1 MILRAWDGYSLKL
14 TLYPSFTLSLLKSVG
29 NTYVKRLGLYRGLA
43 FEDYLN
49 GVKVRHSDY
58 DLNYVKELCGIVEDP
73 LNLISHVDPKFNDV
87 YYYLIMQWRGVG
99 LSTASKDFDYI
110 FIATFLSK
118 RTSYHSNVLS
128 WIDKIF
134 SIVDNVDEILN
145 INVSEMFKSPQ
156 TKELNTALRNYMY
169 NVRPYVIRG
178 DVDAVRNSLLEVR
191 GVGPKIVYA
200 YLLHAMRCTD
210 IAPADTHLTYF
221 TNKVLGL
228 NVGQP
233 IKKLCLKYECR
244 NCKHNCIVG
253 YLKEVF
259 GSALGYMQT
268 VVYVH
273 VKTLCK
279 KGKCDVCMLRT
290 HNLCRI

>member
-110 FIATFLSK
+110 FIAT
-118 RTSYHSNVLS
+118 
-128 WIDKIF
+128 
-134 SIVDNVDEILN
+134 
-145 INVSEMFKSPQ
+145 
-156 TKELNTALRNYMY
+156 
-169 NVRPYVIRG
+169 
-178 DVDAVRNSLLEVR
+178 
-191 GVGPKIVYA
+191 
-200 YLLHAMRCTD
+200 
-210 IAPADTHLTYF
+210 
-221 TNKVLGL
+221 
-228 NVGQP
+228 
-233 IKKLCLKYECR
+233 
-244 NCKHNCIVG
+244 
-253 YLKEVF
+253 
-259 GSALGYMQT
+259 
-268 VVYVH
+268 
-273 VKTLCK
+273 
-279 KGKCDVCMLRT
+279 
-290 HNLCRI
+290 